1 MNERLKFMGRL
12 EERRLEAEQ
21 LKLRLRGLRDSI
33 RDILDPF
40 DAVEELDGD
49 VLALQAM
56 EFASVQI
63 RCKEAL
69 SEMAVIRKTLGR

>member
-40 DAVEELDGD
+40 DAVEELQGD
-49 VLALQAM
+49 VLAAQAV
-56 EFASVQI
+56 EFAALQI
-63 RCKEAL
+63 RCREVL
-69 SEMAVIRKTLGR
+69 SEAAVIRRTLGR